1 MALPVTPIQRI
12 ELPELAARGNRL
24 YVKRDDLLPV
34 AFGGNK
40 VRIALELM
48 EDMEASGCDALIM
61 YGDLRSNL
69 CRVLAFLCHQRGVP
83 SLMVATSENA
93 DEGTSFNEDLVR
105 RLGVPVLVCEKG
117 GIAEAIDEAFERLR
131 ARGHKP
137 YYIYGDRTGRGN
149 EGTCANAYARAY
161 EELCSQEQELSLG
174 FDVIFVPY
182 GTGCTQGGLVCG
194 SLVRGDGRKIVGISI
209 SSRPKERAEEILDAT
224 VRDWFEKR
232 GLALPSDY
240 AGHLDLRTSYTCGGY
255 GARDARVDALIEEA
269 LLRCALPLDPT
280 YTGKALRGAL
290 DYLRDNDVSNA
301 SVLFLHTGGT
311 PLFYDYLASTRGSVY
326 SN

>member
-1 MALPVTPIQRI
+1 MRKVIIEVILDLDRI
-12 ELPELAARGNRL
+12 GSEITLGELVDIEIIVAA
-24 YVKRDDLLPV
+24 
-34 AFGGNK
+34 
-40 VRIALELM
+40 
-48 EDMEASGCDALIM
+48 
-61 YGDLRSNL
+61 
-69 CRVLAFLCHQRGVP
+69 
-83 SLMVATSENA
+83 
-93 DEGTSFNEDLVR
+93 
-105 RLGVPVLVCEKG
+105 EK
-117 GIAEAIDEAFERLR
+117 
-131 ARGHKP
+131 
-137 YYIYGDRTGRGN
+137 
-149 EGTCANAYARAY
+149 
-161 EELCSQEQELSLG
+161 
-174 FDVIFVPY
+174 
-182 GTGCTQGGLVCG
+182 
-194 SLVRGDGRKIVGISI
+194 
-209 SSRPKERAEEILDAT
+209 ILDAT

-240 AGHLDLRTSYTCGGY
+240 AGHLDLCTSYTCGGY

>member
-93 DEGTSFNEDLVR
+93 DGGTSFNEDLVR
-105 RLGVPVLVCEKG
+105 RLGVPVLVC
-117 GIAEAIDEAFERLR
+117 
-131 ARGHKP
+131 
-137 YYIYGDRTGRGN
+137 
-149 EGTCANAYARAY
+149 
-161 EELCSQEQELSLG
+161 
-174 FDVIFVPY
+174 
-182 GTGCTQGGLVCG
+182 
-194 SLVRGDGRKIVGISI
+194 
-209 SSRPKERAEEILDAT
+209 
-224 VRDWFEKR
+224 
-232 GLALPSDY
+232 
-240 AGHLDLRTSYTCGGY
+240 
-255 GARDARVDALIEEA
+255 
-269 LLRCALPLDPT
+269 
-280 YTGKALRGAL
+280 
-290 DYLRDNDVSNA
+290 
-301 SVLFLHTGGT
+301 
-311 PLFYDYLASTRGSVY
+311 
-326 SN
+326 